1 MLYREGTHPDIRGKK
16 GMCVPA
22 VKPAKKL
29 VKKVAKVPEKVYKEA
44 IKVPE
49 KVYKEAIK
57 VPKKAVEEV
66 GKAVGLIDSKPNVVQ
81 VPAPTPEPVEPVE
94 QMGDAGGGVL
104 TTAPRGKGVGR
115 RTSFGARASLI
126 NLRNFDS

>member
-1 MLYREGTHPDIRGKK
+1 
-16 GMCVPA
+16 MCVPA

-29 VKKVAKVPEKVYKEA
+29 LKKAAKVPEQ
-44 IKVPE
+44 I
-49 KVYKEAIK
+49 YKEAIK

-81 VPAPTPEPVEPVE
+81 VPAPTPEPIEPVE

-104 TTAPRGKGVGR
+104 TTAPRGKKGLGR

>member
-1 MLYREGTHPDIRGKK
+1 
-16 GMCVPA
+16 MCVPA
-22 VKPAKKL
+22 VEKPAKKL
-29 VKKVAKVPEKVYKEA
+29 LKGVSKVPEK
-44 IKVPE
+44 I
-49 KVYKEAIK
+49 YKEAIK

-66 GKAVGLIDSKPNVVQ
+66 GKAVGLIDSKPDVIQ
-81 VPAPTPEPVEPVE
+81 VPAPTPEPIEPVE
-94 QMGDAGGGVL
+94 QMGAAGGGVL

>member
-1 MLYREGTHPDIRGKK
+1 
-16 GMCVPA
+16 MCVPA

-29 VKKVAKVPEKVYKEA
+29 LKKAA
-44 IKVPE
+44 KVPE

-66 GKAVGLIDSKPNVVQ
+66 GKAVGLIDSKPDVVQ
-81 VPAPTPEPVEPVE
+81 VPAPTPEPIEAVE

-104 TTAPRGKGVGR
+104 TTAPRGKSVGR